1 MTGIEVQ
8 EHTKEQNNRGA
19 FARVGEDYDTQT
31 KVCARAELDPKSVRT
46 RRKAVGGLHLL

>member
-31 KVCARAELDPKSVRT
+31 KVCARAELRSKCRQGPRPAKPT
-46 RRKAVGGLHLL
+46 GTK